1 MGNAHVENRKVV
13 KAELGSSSHPLH
25 LLHLHPGQ
33 GQYVV
38 DGFANYEYRAWGG
51 VWGAGGNIPPAVS
64 YNNNNGGGG
73 GGGGNGDG
81 ANGMKPGVSPDVLLT
96 DVPATMAGWEAGG
109 EEFDPG
115 PWEEIGRQWAR
126 IRPWELH

>member
-1 MGNAHVENRKVV
+1 MGNAHVENGEVV

-25 LLHLHPGQ
+25 LLRLHPRQ

-51 VWGAGGNIPPAVS
+51 DIPQAVS
-64 YNNNNGGGG
+64 YDNNNNGD
-73 GGGGNGDG
+73 NGDG
-81 ANGMKPGVSPDVLLT
+81 PNGLKPGVSPDVLLT
-96 DVPATMAGWEAGG
+96 DVPATMAAGWEATMDGG